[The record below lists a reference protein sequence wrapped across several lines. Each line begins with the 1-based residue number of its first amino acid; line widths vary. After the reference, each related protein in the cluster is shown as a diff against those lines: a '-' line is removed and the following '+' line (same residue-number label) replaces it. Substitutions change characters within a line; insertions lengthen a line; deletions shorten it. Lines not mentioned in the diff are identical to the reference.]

1 MSQRFLSRRML
12 RRLRGAEEQ
21 PPAAEPAETPP
32 RAGEDEESL
41 SAGVGQTGGVR
52 SPPIPSVP
60 THDDR
65 SPAPSKSFTSEEERS
80 ESPPAPSG
88 ALGTAS
94 QLSSA
99 SGTRV
104 RVRVCF
110 MQIQ

>member
-1 MSQRFLSRRML
+1 MDQDFSSSRGL
-12 RRLRGAEEQ
+12 CRRRGEEEQ
-21 PPAAEPAETPP
+21 PPAAKRAKIPL
-32 RAGEDEESL
+32 RAGEDGESL

-52 SPPIPSVP
+52 SPLIPSVP

-65 SPAPSKSFTSEEERS
+65 SPTPSKSFTSEEERR

-88 ALGTAS
+88 ALRTAS